1 MGKTKPATSGK
12 TEKESPQNESR
23 YVVLISKRFVL
34 LSVLSCVLVAFA
46 VGRTARMILLV
57 NPQNRLL
64 QFVGNDML
72 INNENNN
79 QYGGKYEDN
88 NNNNNNSPTMMKS
101 LPDPKMKYG
110 EMPPH
115 TEYTSKTFDTTKS
128 ASTQSRWIVTDS
140 VGKMNCEDQ
149 PENECSTLPNRD
161 EEDGDGDDD
170 NDDRVHLPAG
180 QHLLL
185 DIENVDGS
193 FLNSEERLAHAMLKL
208 IDECGLTLLSYHCH
222 TMIPMGV
229 SCAGVLLESHVSF
242 HTWPS
247 KGVITLDLFT
257 CGPDSLLPIV
267 PFAIELFSVREET
280 DNKSGMHVKEPNSVW
295 AYKTRGFVEDGID
308 KDAMIS
314 ELSDMEYFPVGKMT
328 DYKNEVSL

>member
-64 QFVGNDML
+64 RLVGNDML
-72 INNENNN
+72 INSENNN
-79 QYGGKYEDN
+79 QYGGKYED
-88 NNNNNNSPTMMKS
+88 NSPTMMKS

-110 EMPPH
+110 GMPPQ
-115 TEYTSKTFDTTKS
+115 TVYTSKTFDTTKS
-128 ASTQSRWIVTDS
+128 ASTQSRWIVTDDA
-140 VGKMNCEDQ
+140 GKMNCEDQ
-149 PENECSTLPNRD
+149 PENECSALPYI
-161 EEDGDGDDD
+161 EDGDEEGDDD
-170 NDDRVHLPAG
+170 DDDDQVHLPAG

-185 DIENVDGS
+185 DIENVDGA
-193 FLNSEERLAHAMLKL
+193 FLNSEERLAHAMLEL

-222 TMIPMGV
+222 KMIPMGV

-247 KGVITLDLFT
+247 EGVITLDLFT

-267 PFAIELFSVREET
+267 PFAVELFSVRQET
-280 DNKSGMHVKEPNSVW
+280 DNKSGMQVKEPYSVW
-295 AYKTRGFVEDGID
+295 AYKTRGFVEDGTD
-308 KDAMIS
+308 KEAMIS
-314 ELSDMEYFPVGKMT
+314 EMSDMEYFPVGKMT

>member
-1 MGKTKPATSGK
+1 MGKTKPVTSGK
-12 TEKESPQNESR
+12 TEKESPQNERR

-34 LSVLSCVLVAFA
+34 LSVLSCILVAFA

-64 QFVGNDML
+64 QLVGNDML

-79 QYGGKYEDN
+79 RYGGKYED
-88 NNNNNNSPTMMKS
+88 NSPTMMKS

-110 EMPPH
+110 EMPPQ
-115 TEYTSKTFDTTKS
+115 TVYTSKTFDTTKS
-128 ASTQSRWIVTDS
+128 ASTQSRWIVTDD

-149 PENECSTLPNRD
+149 PENECSALPYIEDEDED
-161 EEDGDGDDD
+161 EEGDDD
-170 NDDRVHLPAG
+170 DDQVHLPAG

-185 DIENVDGS
+185 DIENVDGN
-193 FLNSEERLAHAMLKL
+193 FLNSEERLAHAMLEL

-222 TMIPMGV
+222 KMIPMGV

-247 KGVITLDLFT
+247 EGVITLDLFT

-267 PFAIELFSVREET
+267 PFAIELFSVRQET
-280 DNKSGMHVKEPNSVW
+280 DNKSGMQVKEPYSVW

-314 ELSDMEYFPVGKMT
+314 EISDMEYFPVGKMT